1 MRAPTPE
8 RSRWPVASLTVLTAA
23 VMLSVTTELL
33 PTGLLPAMSR
43 DLDVSA
49 GRLGLLVTGY
59 ALMVALFAAPLGV
72 LTGRVPRRKLMVA
85 CILGYALS
93 NTILVLAP
101 NYPIAA
107 GGRLLG
113 GLTHG
118 VFWAMLAG
126 YASRLVSPERVGRT
140 VTIVSG
146 GGTAS
151 VLAAVPAG
159 TALGVATSWRV
170 AFGVLAGLSL
180 VLLVLVGV
188 FRVLPALPGTASVT
202 PVRLRTV
209 VRLPGLRPIMLTTA
223 VTVLGYFAFSTYVA
237 VFLLHAGLNE
247 RQIAVALLG
256 SGVCG
261 AVGLALGAIFVDR
274 YLRASLVASIAGLAV
289 AMGIGALGGAS
300 TAVALV
306 TVGVASVAMGA
317 LPALLQTVTLQAA
330 PGAGDPASA
339 LNASAFNVGIGGGA
353 LLGAV
358 VTDNWGAGALPIVAV
373 ALTGAGAIIVVLLRV
388 GAPRPRLAHERVGT
402 HDRAVVETS
411 EALAA

>member
-140 VTIVSG
+140 VAIVSG

-151 VLAAVPAG
+151 VLVAVPAG

-180 VLLVLVGV
+180 VLLVAV
-188 FRVLPALPGTASVT
+188 FRLLPALPGTASLT

-261 AVGLALGAIFVDR
+261 AVGLVLGGIFVDR
-274 YLRASLVASIAGLAV
+274 YLRASLVASIAGLAL

-358 VTDNWGAGALPIVAV
+358 VTDNWGAGALPVLAV

-388 GAPRPRLAHERVGT
+388 GAPRPRLAHDLVGT
-402 HDRAVVETS
+402 PDCSVAEAP